1 MDSDGAD
8 DNANYNLQ
16 SLTHFVASLA
26 AIAARDRFSGVSRNL
41 ASQLTVPF
49 FDTPTE
55 GKENKTKAFRVPALR
70 NIISGAAPYLRTSQR
85 RWAQVHDVRFL
96 ATQQTDRV
104 FQKYKKKLDKI
115 AKEKGLKDIN
125 ELKEVYKD
133 KIQDLKKKA
142 TIAIPTSDTSTAPPP
157 PSTSSPFPPPPPAPR
172 IPTEKAPSSNPGIK
186 TLSSYLDLEK
196 SRALP
201 EKELEAIWRLRHAHD
216 AQSLCAV
223 IPVPVYKTLES
234 TARKY
239 PHFVL
244 PLPKEGQGAEIHFL
258 QWTFP
263 AENTVTV
270 LFTHL
275 AEYKLRGEYS
285 QPHTTITHH
294 LELAEDKGVALLQG
308 QVVEGRGVSVDEAK
322 WLVMCL
328 QKFYGVSGEKS
339 ERRRLLE
346 QFGKGDASFKVEDLL
361 EEAEKI
367 V

>member
-1 MDSDGAD
+1 M
-8 DNANYNLQ
+8 
-16 SLTHFVASLA
+16 AS
-26 AIAARDRFSGVSRNL
+26 
-41 ASQLTVPF
+41 
-49 FDTPTE
+49 
-55 GKENKTKAFRVPALR
+55 FRTPALR
-70 NIISGAAPYLRTSQR
+70 YVVSGAAPYLRVTQR

-96 ATQQTDRV
+96 ATQPADKILA
-104 FQKYKKKLDKI
+104 KYREKLDRK
-115 AKEKGLKDIN
+115 AKEEGLRDIN

-133 KIQDLKKKA
+133 KIQTLKKKA
-142 TIAIPTSDTSTAPPP
+142 SIPIPIATP
-157 PSTSSPFPPPPPAPR
+157 PSAEPKPASSTSPFPPPPPPPS
-172 IPTEKAPSSNPGIK
+172 IPSEKAPSSSPGIK

-196 SRALP
+196 TRALP
-201 EKELEAIWRLRHAHD
+201 QKELEAIWRLRHVND

-223 IPVPVYKTLES
+223 IPLDVYKTIES
-234 TARKY
+234 TAKRH
-239 PHFVL
+239 PHFIL

-275 AEYKLRGEYS
+275 AEYKLRGEFS

-294 LELAEDKGVALLQG
+294 LELAEEKGLVLLQG

-328 QKFYGVSGEKS
+328 QKFYGVGGEKS

-346 QFGKGDASFKVEDLL
+346 LFKKGDPQFRIEDLV
-361 EEAEKI
+361 EEAEK
-367 V
+367 VV

>member
-1 MDSDGAD
+1 M
-8 DNANYNLQ
+8 
-16 SLTHFVASLA
+16 ASFR
-26 AIAARDRFSGVSRNL
+26 I
-41 ASQLTVPF
+41 
-49 FDTPTE
+49 PT
-55 GKENKTKAFRVPALR
+55 LR
-70 NIISGAAPYLRTSQR
+70 HVVSGAAPYLRATQR

-96 ATQQTDRV
+96 ATQENDRV
-104 FQKYKKKLDKI
+104 LEKYKEKLDRK
-115 AKEKGLKDIN
+115 AKVEGLRDIN
-125 ELKEVYKD
+125 ELKEVYKE
-133 KIQDLKKKA
+133 KIDSLKKKA
-142 TIAIPTSDTSTAPPP
+142 SIPIPTTNKPPTPP
-157 PSTSSPFPPPPPAPR
+157 PSPTSSSPFPPPPPAPR
-172 IPTEKAPSSNPGIK
+172 IPAEKTSRSSPGIK
-186 TLSSYLDLEK
+186 TLSSYLDIEK
-196 SRALP
+196 SRELP
-201 EKELEAIWRLRHAHD
+201 PKELETIWRLRHASD
-216 AQSLCAV
+216 AQSLCAA
-223 IPVPVYKTLES
+223 IPLEVYQTIEA
-234 TARKY
+234 TAKKH
-239 PHFVL
+239 PHFIL

-275 AEYKLRGEYS
+275 AEYKLRGEFS

-294 LELAEDKGVALLQG
+294 LELSEEKGLVLLQG

-346 QFGKGDASFKVEDLL
+346 LFGKGDAAFKVEDLV